1 MTALIT
7 TDEFSQMKSNYERKI
22 KELSDRA
29 DAIRGQCRAT
39 ERDVKEFLDLSDAVF
54 SVKCRFDLT
63 AELVDK
69 LIDKILVS
77 HDKSF
82 EVVFKFR
89 DEMGC
94 AA

>member
-1 MTALIT
+1 MKELIT
-7 TDEFSQMKSNYERKI
+7 TDEFSQMKSDYERKV
-22 KELSDRA
+22 KELSGRA
-29 DAIRGQCRAT
+29 DAIRHEKRAT
-39 ERDVKEFLDLSDAVF
+39 ESDIKDFLNLSDAVF
-54 SVKCRFDLT
+54 SVKCKFDLT
-63 AELVDK
+63 AELVDT